1 METYIYVIAAD
12 ESGPVKIGY
21 SNDPSR
27 RLKELQTGYPKP
39 LSLWHQQEFDQDQG
53 KLMEQLIHKTLRLH
67 RSHGEW
73 FKLSVQQAI
82 AEVEFHV
89 IRYSD
94 ETNLRNY
101 L

>member
-12 ESGPVKIGY
+12 EHGPVKIGY
-21 SNDPSR
+21 SNDPNR

-39 LSLWHQQEFDQDQG
+39 LALWHQQEFHQKQA
-53 KLMEQLIHKTLRLH
+53 KLMEQLIHKTLRH
-67 RSHGEW
+67 RCSYGEW

-82 AEVEFHV
+82 AEVEFHL
-89 IRYSD
+89 IRYGD
-94 ETNLRNY
+94 EPNLRNY